1 MIKRWTRLVHGLR
14 LRQRL
19 QEQYAT
25 KPQTEERHWLDT
37 QAHTTEADEAN
48 NVSQFQL
55 IPRRQV
61 LRALQGAPEAGGY
74 LTAAD
79 DVVQAFHLPKYQH
92 VVAAYSSDSPT
103 SSSGQDKST
112 YAIQNKIETVTGP
125 HDPQEHDDDIEMEVE
140 IPQLQ
145 PRSENG
151 VPLTMRELADAV
163 RRQRSINGSMDESDR
178 PASLPSTNYVLTV
191 DNTKSENVAKS
202 ARKNARPTKTI
213 SKPRDSARKRPRD
226 ESDHPMPDTPTRV
239 LRPRASKSATQ
250 IQEERER
257 ENAYRRAIAE

>member
-1 MIKRWTRLVHGLR
+1 
-14 LRQRL
+14 
-19 QEQYAT
+19 
-25 KPQTEERHWLDT
+25 
-37 QAHTTEADEAN
+37 
-48 NVSQFQL
+48 
-55 IPRRQV
+55 V

-92 VVAAYSSDSPT
+92 VVAAYSSDSP
-103 SSSGQDKST
+103 SSRSGQDKNT
-112 YAIQNKIETVTGP
+112 YVIQNKIETSTG
-125 HDPQEHDDDIEMEVE
+125 HHIPQEQDDDVEMEVE

-151 VPLTMRELADAV
+151 VPLTMRELADTV
-163 RRQRSINGSMDESDR
+163 RRQRSINGSIDESDL
-178 PASLPSTNYVLTV
+178 PASSPSTNHGLTV
-191 DNTKSENVAKS
+191 DNTKSGNAAKS
-202 ARKNARPTKTI
+202 TKKSARPTKTV

-226 ESDHPMPDTPTRV
+226 ESDHPVLNTPTRV

-257 ENAYRRAIAE
+257 EHAYRQAIAE